1 MGQYQQMTYRA
12 ITMARGGLVS
22 MLYGKTTEVSST
34 AVDATASL
42 TLMNADIERI
52 YTGWQ
57 TMHEI
62 WANTIEIGIAMFL
75 LERQL
80 GIACTIPIGVALI
93 SLLGS
98 LGATSLVM
106 ARQALWLQ
114 AIERR
119 IGATSAALAA
129 MKGVKMCG
137 LTDSLLKNLH
147 QLRVDEMRIARKF
160 RLLLIWNLAFGEW
173 LLRSP
178 AHAP

>member
-1 MGQYQQMTYRA
+1 MEQVATGQYQQLTYRA

-62 WANTIEIGIAMFL
+62 WANIVEIGIAMFL

-80 GIACTIPIGVALI
+80 GVACAIPIGVAL
-93 SLLGS
+93 S
-98 LGATSLVM
+98 T
-106 ARQALWLQ
+106 
-114 AIERR
+114 
-119 IGATSAALAA
+119 
-129 MKGVKMCG
+129 
-137 LTDSLLKNLH
+137 
-147 QLRVDEMRIARKF
+147 
-160 RLLLIWNLAFGEW
+160 
-173 LLRSP
+173 
-178 AHAP
+178 